1 MVGTRL
7 SGLALPQLLEF
18 TDPSLQL
25 ALLLA
30 IGQEKMLSFLLHL
43 VELQQGLLAALA
55 SLLQLRVPGD
65 KALFQLRSQSLHT

>member
-1 MVGTRL
+1 MGTRL